1 MIAALGLKRSLAA
14 IAFALGACASLP
26 PPVGNEAPL
35 AAPDTPFAIAGRI
48 SARHGDAG
56 VAGSF
61 SWRHEPGHDAIE
73 LSSPLGQTLARLD
86 GGPAEV
92 TAQLQDGRSQSAP
105 TWRALTERAFGVTIP
120 IDGLSSWIRALPR
133 PGARFSVERDAAGRV
148 AQLRQDDWDIV
159 YAYADDRAQTPF
171 RVTLSYPG
179 AEPIEVRVVVD
190 RRE

>member
-1 MIAALGLKRSLAA
+1 VSEAFCVKRGLAV

-26 PPVGNEAPL
+26 PPGANVAPL
-35 AAPDTPFAIAGRI
+35 AAPDTPFTIAGRL
-48 SARHGDAG
+48 SARHADAG

-86 GGPAEV
+86 GGPAAV
-92 TAQLQDGRSQSAP
+92 TAQLSDGKTRSAP

-120 IDGLSSWIRALPR
+120 IDGLASWIRALPR
-133 PGARFSVERDAAGRV
+133 PGARFTVERDPSGRV
-148 AQLRQDDWDIV
+148 AQLRQDGWDIA
-159 YAYADDRAQTPF
+159 YAYADDRAQKPF

-179 AEPIEVRVVVD
+179 PEPIEVRVVVD